1 MSFPNEPKAA
11 VAVFDLGKVLLHF
24 DYDIA
29 VRRLTPH
36 ATVREHE
43 LFELLH
49 RPELLYRYETGGLTS
64 EQFFQEVSRAA
75 GLRLEYEQFIT
86 LFADIFA
93 PIEEMIALHGKLRT
107 AGVPTFIFSNTNE
120 IAIKHIRAKYPF
132 FSEFDG
138 YVLSYE
144 AGSMKPQP
152 AIYEAVEQMTRRK
165 PREMVYIDD
174 RPENIQ
180 HGVERGWQA
189 ILHETPSVTI
199 PAVLTAFALK

>member
-1 MSFPNEPKAA
+1 VSSPSQSKAA

-36 ATVREHE
+36 ATVGEKE

-75 GLRLEYEQFIT
+75 GLRLGYEQFIR
-86 LFADIFA
+86 LFSDIFA
-93 PIEEMIALHGKLRT
+93 PIDEMIALHAKLRA

-120 IAIKHIRAKYPF
+120 IAIGHIREKYPF
-132 FSEFDG
+132 FEGFDG

-144 AGSMKPQP
+144 EGAMKPQP
-152 AIYEAVEQMTRRK
+152 AIYEAVERLTRRNSA
-165 PREMVYIDD
+165 EVVYIDD
-174 RPENIQ
+174 RPENIA
-180 HGVERGWQA
+180 HGLERGWQA
-189 ILHETPSVTI
+189 ILHERPEVTI
-199 PAVLTAFALK
+199 PRVLTALGLS